1 MRLKFQNS
9 RQHKNATSKN
19 SNSIFKG
26 VEHYGT
32 ASRSG
37 VFVGQKRQEFNK
49 YFCPKC
55 KILLL
60 TSNGVKAIVI

>member
-1 MRLKFQNS
+1 MPQVKIQ
-9 RQHKNATSKN
+9 
-19 SNSIFKG
+19 IVFKG

-32 ASRSG
+32 VSRR

-49 YFCPKC
+49 YFCPKY